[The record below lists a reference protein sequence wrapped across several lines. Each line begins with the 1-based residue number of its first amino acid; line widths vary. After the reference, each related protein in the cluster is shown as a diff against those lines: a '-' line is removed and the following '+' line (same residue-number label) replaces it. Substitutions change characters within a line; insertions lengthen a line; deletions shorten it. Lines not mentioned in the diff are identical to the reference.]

1 MTKLFKILLTL
12 WLCLG
17 IAISGYFFIN
27 RYPENYIFGGTGSR
41 DYGVNISNCYR
52 DSYFETSL
60 LITLVGSIF
69 ITGIGFA
76 FKKK

>member
-1 MTKLFKILLTL
+1 MTKLFKIFLTL

-17 IAISGYFFIN
+17 TAISGYFFIN
-27 RYPENYIFGGTGSR
+27 RYPENYIFGETGMR
-41 DYGVNISNCYR
+41 NYGVNISNCYR

-69 ITGIGFA
+69 IIGIGFA

>member
-1 MTKLFKILLTL
+1 MNKLFKILLTL
-12 WLCLG
+12 WLCIG

-27 RYPENYIFGGTGSR
+27 RYPKNYIFGETGTR
-41 DYGVNISNCYR
+41 NYGVNISNCYR

-60 LITLVGSIF
+60 LITLVGLIF
-69 ITGIGFA
+69 ILGIGFA

>member
-17 IAISGYFFIN
+17 TAISGYFFIH
-27 RYPENYIFGGTGSR
+27 RYGSQGDFYYKY
-41 DYGVNISNCYR
+41 DY
-52 DSYFETSL
+52 SYFETSL

-69 ITGIGFA
+69 IIGIGFA